1 MNFLKSILLV
11 VWVALAGCH
20 SSPNKFS
27 DPVIIKI
34 ADFQDRRQ
42 TDSLI
47 KYLLNKNPIYRIEAA
62 HSLASVQD
70 STASLQLGTML
81 LEDPVADA
89 RRMAAFALGQTN
101 GTASVNALIPA
112 LEDGDKS
119 VLREVLEGLG
129 KTIQLEDLQNLKNVK
144 AQDSISTEGL
154 AWAFYYVGL
163 RGLADNVII
172 KKELEFLKPSYSL
185 QTRLGAAH
193 FFSRTSKLEIS
204 EGENL
209 INAATSD
216 KSDYVR
222 MAAASGLRKLDS
234 AKSISPLISIAKN
247 DKDYRVRINAVRS
260 LANWPI
266 KKTYDVLLQAL
277 ADSVDQVGIAAAEAI
292 KPLPIFK
299 DDFYRIARATKN
311 TRIQSNLYKMLLT
324 ISDNDSL
331 IQEIKD
337 LYTSSAN
344 DYQKASLLL
353 SLSASVKSIDFI
365 NEQLLYSKPFV
376 IQSSAAQALV
386 NASHNSGLTNM
397 LKEKI
402 SNTYKQA
409 ILAGD
414 PGVIGIIAT
423 ALIDPALDYRKII
436 ADYSFLTVAK
446 KKLLLPKDIETLQ
459 PLEEAIAY
467 FERTP
472 KPSSLYNQFNHPI
485 DWALVKPISKNQKIK
500 IETTKGII
508 TLKLLI
514 EEAPGSVANFIYLL
528 NQKYFDGKY
537 FHRVVP
543 NFVIQTGCN
552 RGDGFGS
559 EDYSIRSEFSFT
571 RYKEGSVGMASAG
584 KDTEGTQWF
593 ITHSPTPHLNG
604 RYTIFA
610 EVTEGMEVVRTI
622 QVGDKINSVT
632 LF

>member
-1 MNFLKSILLV
+1 MNFPKSILLV
-11 VWVALAGCH
+11 VLVALASCH

-34 ADFQDRRQ
+34 GDFQDRRQ

-47 KYLLNKNPIYRIEAA
+47 KYLLNKNPVYRIEAA
-62 HSLASVQD
+62 LALASVQD

-129 KTIQLEDLQNLKNVK
+129 KTIHPVDLQNLKNIK
-144 AQDSISTEGL
+144 TKDSISTEGL

-163 RGLADNVII
+163 RGLADNAIV
-172 KKELEFLKPSYSL
+172 KKQLEFLTPTYSL

-247 DKDYRVRINAVRS
+247 NKDYRVRINAVRS
-260 LANWPI
+260 LASWPT
-266 KKTYDVLLQAL
+266 KKTYNVLLQAL

-292 KPLPIFK
+292 KPLLIFK
-299 DDFYRIARATKN
+299 EDFYRIAKSKKN
-311 TRIQSNLYKMLLT
+311 TRIQSNLYKILLT
-324 ISDNDSL
+324 ISGNDSL

-353 SLSASVKSIDFI
+353 SLSSSIKSIEFI
-365 NEQLLYSKPFV
+365 DEQLIHSSSFV
-376 IQSSAAQALV
+376 IKSSAAQALV
-386 NASHNSGLTNM
+386 NVSHNSALTDV
-397 LKEKI
+397 LKTKI
-402 SNTYKQA
+402 ANNYKQA

-414 PGVIGIIAT
+414 PGVIGIIAA

-436 ADYSFLTVAK
+436 ADFSFLSEAK
-446 KKLLLPKDIETLQ
+446 KKLSLPKDIEALQ

-467 FERTP
+467 FEGSP
-472 KPSSLYNQFNHPI
+472 KPPSPQNQFNHPI
-485 DWALVKPISKNQKIK
+485 DWALVKTISKNQKVK
-500 IETTKGII
+500 IETTKGTVI
-508 TLKLLI
+508 LKLLV
-514 EEAPGSVANFIYLL
+514 EEAPGSVANFVSLVKK
-528 NQKYFDGKY
+528 KYFDGKY

-552 RGDGFGS
+552 RGDGLGS
-559 EDYSIRSEFSFT
+559 ENYSIRSEFSLT

-610 EVTEGMEVVRTI
+610 EVIGGMRVVNAI
-622 QVGDKINSVT
+622 QVGDKINSAT